1 MGRNNAKTEEQLQ
14 KEQVEEA
21 NKENKKRMG
30 AWERILDRKRALGDK
45 LYDFADERHRDM
57 VASVRLSRM
66 DDFREICGSEEI
78 DYDNPHVRILWIFCD
93 PMMNRW
99 VTNPRK
105 RDRVYEELNRYG
117 V

>member
-1 MGRNNAKTEEQLQ
+1 MRKSAKTTEEIQA
-14 KEQVEEA
+14 EQVEEA
-21 NKENKKRMG
+21 NKENKKRMA
-30 AWERILDRKRALGDK
+30 AWERILDKKRELGEK
-45 LYDFADERHRDM
+45 LYDFADEKHSEM

-93 PMMNRW
+93 PMLNRW

-105 RDRVYEELNRYG
+105 RDTVYDELNRYG